1 MSTSSDSADGSSSRL
16 PSVPWFNAELAPDL
30 SVSSVTAFRSP
41 FRCQLFPS
49 QPSKHRHL
57 GSSCVFPPLYAH
69 ALIALILLFSLCVQA
84 RLGTPTLDELGREP
98 AEDCI
103 GLVPWLRLRTSLR
116 TDDYENITE
125 VNPREWRGLVYA
137 AIRRMRPTDASAAIP
152 SAGSQEAR
160 PKPGKKSTGRTNE
173 ETRTTLPNIPGTA
186 ASVAW
191 TTLRGDGP
199 APRVERSLRGL
210 ERLQQ
215 RRNPRDDRS
224 RSGEILPKLWL
235 RNDGGFKLR
244 CRWSQGHSPTA
255 S

>member
-1 MSTSSDSADGSSSRL
+1 MFA
-16 PSVPWFNAELAPDL
+16 
-30 SVSSVTAFRSP
+30 
-41 FRCQLFPS
+41 
-49 QPSKHRHL
+49 
-57 GSSCVFPPLYAH
+57 PLYAH

-103 GLVPWLRLRTSLR
+103 GLVPWQRLRTSLR

-125 VNPREWRGLVYA
+125 VNPREWRGL
-137 AIRRMRPTDASAAIP
+137 IRYGECGLQTQVWKFRVQVPRRPARSLGRKAREGQTKRQELP
-152 SAGSQEAR
+152 SQ
-160 PKPGKKSTGRTNE
+160 
-173 ETRTTLPNIPGTA
+173 TLPGTA
-186 ASVAW
+186 ASVVW
-191 TTLRGDGP
+191 TTLRGDGLV
-199 APRVERSLRGL
+199 PRVERSLRGL
-210 ERLQQ
+210 ARLQQ